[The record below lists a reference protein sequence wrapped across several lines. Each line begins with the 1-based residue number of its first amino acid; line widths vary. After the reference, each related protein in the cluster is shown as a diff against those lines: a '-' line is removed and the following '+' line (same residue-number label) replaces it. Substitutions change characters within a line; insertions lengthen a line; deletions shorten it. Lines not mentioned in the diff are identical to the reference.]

1 VAAVKAAEVVFFGR
15 PRPEEEAFRG
25 DLRGDAVVVV
35 FARLAAGAFLGE
47 ADADRFL
54 FPVAEAADDGRLL
67 VPEVT
72 LLGPVA
78 GAEDNE
84 DARFDVL
91 VVLFLA
97 PVDLDVTFLVPFLVP
112 FFVLDFLVVDLRAAA
127 FLGEA
132 TALVRVFNSFLP
144 SSAIL

>member
-1 VAAVKAAEVVFFGR
+1 VKAAEVVFFGR

-25 DLRGDAVVVV
+25 DLRGDAVVV

-54 FPVAEAADDGRLL
+54 FPVVEAADDGRLL

-78 GAEDNE
+78 GAEDDG

-112 FFVLDFLVVDLRAAA
+112 FVLDFLVVGLRAVA